1 MLRQPQIDAAAK
13 GSKGHNRRAVATP
26 DVPEVR
32 LPYSPGLDGLR
43 AIAVIAVL
51 LYHADLAWIPGGFLG
66 VEVFFVISGYLIT
79 ALLLAEWRQRGRIDL
94 KTFWL
99 RRARR
104 LLPALYV
111 LLVVT
116 LAFAVVFLPGEVA
129 GLRGDVLAAFG
140 YVTNWYLIFGQ
151 ESYFEAVGRP
161 SLLKHLWSLAV
172 EEQFYLIWPPVLAL
186 GLAIGAT
193 RLRRRR
199 VLTVALSGAAAS
211 AVAMALLYTPGVDP
225 SRIYYGTDTRA
236 TGLLCGAALAF
247 LWVPGDKHRPSEAR
261 HYRLELPGR
270 GRFRRWWGWAAPLL
284 LDILGFAALGGLVWL
299 CLRLGEF
306 EPSLYRGGFAL
317 VGLATAATIM
327 AVVHPST
334 GIGSR
339 VLGSAP
345 LRWVG
350 VRSYGIYLWH
360 WPVFMVTRPDLDVPF
375 DGWSLLALRLGATVL
390 LADLSYRYIETP
402 IRRGALGRAWRTLR
416 EAQGPLR
423 QRLLLQWAGALVPI
437 VASCGLLGI
446 AVAQAEPP
454 EKPTYLASMKSV
466 HTVEKPHHTSSTTG
480 VDSPQKARSSSADEV
495 KAPEKGEI
503 RDAMQSDEGSADE
516 ASRSNS
522 GESGEAPGAK
532 AEGTAEKT
540 SEGGRTGPSE
550 FTGSVSAIGDSVML
564 GAVGGLQKDI
574 KGLTVVDAEVGLQV
588 YAATDILRSRRATG
602 QLGDV
607 VIVHLGNN
615 GTFTK
620 GEFDEIMRTLS
631 GVDRVVFVNVKVP
644 RPWEGPNNEVI
655 AEGVQ
660 RYPKAVL
667 VDWYS
672 ASVDRPELFYSDGYH
687 LRPEGQQI
695 YADLVSSYLPEK

>member
-1 MLRQPQIDAAAK
+1 MADPATGGK
-13 GSKGHNRRAVATP
+13 GSHRRAGATP
-26 DVPEVR
+26 GTPDVR

-43 AIAVIAVL
+43 AFAVIAVL

-161 SLLKHLWSLAV
+161 SLLQHLWSLAV
-172 EEQFYLIWPPVLAL
+172 EEQFYLIWPPILAL
-186 GLAIGAT
+186 GLCIGAT

-199 VLTVALSGAAAS
+199 VLTVALFGALAS
-211 AVAMALLYTPGVDP
+211 AVAMALLYVPGVDP

-247 LWVPGDKHRPSEAR
+247 LWSPGEKYRPLEAG
-261 HYRLELPGR
+261 HLRLKLAGR
-270 GRFRRWWGWAAPLL
+270 GRFRRRWGWTAPLL
-284 LDILGFAALGGLVWL
+284 LDVLGFAALGGLVWF
-299 CLRLGEF
+299 CLHLGEF
-306 EPSLYRGGFAL
+306 QPFLYMGGFAL
-317 VGLATAATIM
+317 VGIATTATIM
-327 AVVHPST
+327 AVVYPYT
-334 GIGSR
+334 FIGAR
-339 VLGSAP
+339 LLGSAP
-345 LRWVG
+345 LRWIG

-375 DGWSLLALRLGATVL
+375 DGLPLLALRLAATVI

-402 IRRGALGRAWRTLR
+402 IRHGALSRAWRTLR
-416 EAQGPLR
+416 EARGPLR
-423 QRLLLQWAGALVPI
+423 QRLRLQWAGALVPI
-437 VASCGLLGI
+437 LASCALLGV

-454 EKPTYLASMKSV
+454 EKPSYLASMKSV
-466 HTVEKPHHTSSTTG
+466 HTVEQSHHASSTAG
-480 VDSPQKARSSSADEV
+480 IVSSRKDGPSLEQEGQEQV
-495 KAPEKGEI
+495 KAQTAAKKTW
-503 RDAMQSDEGSADE
+503 
-516 ASRSNS
+516 NS
-522 GESGEAPGAK
+522 
-532 AEGTAEKT
+532 
-540 SEGGRTGPSE
+540 GRTGSSA

-564 GAVGGLQKDI
+564 GAVEGLQKDI
-574 KGLTVVDAEVGLQV
+574 HGLTVVDAEVGLQV
-588 YAATDILRSRRATG
+588 YAAIDTLRYRRSLG

-620 GEFDEIMRTLS
+620 GQFDEIMRTLS
-631 GVDRVVFVNVKVP
+631 GVDRVVFVNVAVP
-644 RPWEGPNNEVI
+644 RAWEEPNNEVI
-655 AEGVQ
+655 AEGVE
-660 RYPKAVL
+660 RYPNTVL
-667 VDWYS
+667 VDWHS
-672 ASVDRPELFYSDGYH
+672 ASADRAEIFYRDGYH
-687 LRPEGQQI
+687 LRPEGQRL
-695 YADLVSSYLPEK
+695 YADLISSHLPEE